1 MNFLVFFFNRLL
13 VTFLFF
19 LLEMEKA
26 VEERRKWA
34 KGGRGIGFNVTCENY
49 LEYKRLERTG
59 GPVENVNY
67 L

>member
-1 MNFLVFFFNRLL
+1 MSLLVFVFNRLL

-19 LLEMEKA
+19 LFEMEKA
-26 VEERRKWA
+26 MAEGRKWA